1 MLSVNGDSCAQG
13 SRLPLRKYYLD
24 IASEFTVH
32 TDDRGVM
39 LGDLAAAHRHAV
51 SVIWN
56 CMRFDLRSR
65 TGEAGTSRLP
75 TTPAEPRLSFF
86 FRSVHTVHP
95 GETLT
100 WASVAAVTIRR
111 AAPRL
116 DPAGWK

>member
-13 SRLPLRKYYLD
+13 SLLTLRKYYLD

-56 CMRFDLRSR
+56 CMRFDTEEQDWRGWHVKIADDTGRTSVIVLFPIGPHRASGRDPDMGQCGSR
-65 TGEAGTSRLP
+65 HY
-75 TTPAEPRLSFF
+75 PARCPK
-86 FRSVHTVHP
+86 
-95 GETLT
+95 
-100 WASVAAVTIRR
+100 A
-111 AAPRL
+111 
-116 DPAGWK
+116 